1 MRGTRSGREGGSGTE
16 CDPKGVGRSGIL
28 VGAHSTGGRAVIEKL
43 DIQKKDERADKLQAR
58 DDAGES
64 AYERRNI
71 AEEFYREA
79 TARPDVR
86 EILRRL
92 AKL

>member
-1 MRGTRSGREGGSGTE
+1 M
-16 CDPKGVGRSGIL
+16 
-28 VGAHSTGGRAVIEKL
+28 IEKL
-43 DIQKKDERADKLQAR
+43 EVQKQDERADTAQVR
-58 DDAGES
+58 DGTPEPDDAS
-64 AYERRNI
+64 RNI

-92 AKL
+92 ARL

>member
-1 MRGTRSGREGGSGTE
+1 
-16 CDPKGVGRSGIL
+16 
-28 VGAHSTGGRAVIEKL
+28 VIEKL
-43 DIQKKDERADKLQAR
+43 EVQKKDERADTVQAR
-58 DDAGES
+58 DDTGEPDD
-64 AYERRNI
+64 ERRNI

-92 AKL
+92 ARL

>member
-1 MRGTRSGREGGSGTE
+1 M
-16 CDPKGVGRSGIL
+16 
-28 VGAHSTGGRAVIEKL
+28 IEKL
-43 DIQKKDERADKLQAR
+43 DIQKKDERAATVQAR
-58 DDAGES
+58 DNASEPHN
-64 AYERRNI
+64 ERRNV

-79 TARPDVR
+79 TARADVR

>member
-1 MRGTRSGREGGSGTE
+1 
-16 CDPKGVGRSGIL
+16 
-28 VGAHSTGGRAVIEKL
+28 VIEKL
-43 DIQKKDERADKLQAR
+43 DIQKKDERADTVQAR
-58 DDAGES
+58 DDAGPPDD
-64 AYERRNI
+64 ERRNI